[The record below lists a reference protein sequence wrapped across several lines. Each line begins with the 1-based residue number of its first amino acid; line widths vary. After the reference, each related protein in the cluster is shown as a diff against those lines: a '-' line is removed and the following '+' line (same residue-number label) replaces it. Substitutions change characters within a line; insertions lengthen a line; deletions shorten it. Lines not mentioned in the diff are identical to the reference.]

1 MLGIMLM
8 IIIYGLAV
16 WVGWELRDVF
26 NNNNFIKGR
35 K

>member
-1 MLGIMLM
+1 MIYLITM